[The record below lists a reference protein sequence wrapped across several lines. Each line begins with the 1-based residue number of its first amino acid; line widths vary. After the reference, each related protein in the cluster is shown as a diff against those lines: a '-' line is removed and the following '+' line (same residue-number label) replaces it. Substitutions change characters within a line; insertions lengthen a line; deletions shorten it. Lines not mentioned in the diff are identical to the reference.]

1 MRLAGAVLALTWHV
15 PDAVVD
21 RFVEVKAAAGQEL
34 EGGGLQAVER
44 AGQVRDGERR
54 QWRED
59 ACRQGKGAGQRQRGS
74 RASSWLGRRGWP
86 ALSLPQSLPD
96 ALPASQASPATHTPT
111 THLADEALVVALKG
125 AGEDVKVEGASAV
138 GSILPHKG
146 CRGAGEVEKHAMKAA
161 DGWGWGSSKHTAAAA
176 HKAGVTV

>member
-1 MRLAGAVLALTWHV
+1 MLALTWHV
-15 PDAVVD
+15 PNAVVD
-21 RFVEVKAAAGQEL
+21 RFVEVKAAAGQKL

-74 RASSWLGRRGWP
+74 RASWWLGRRGWP
-86 ALSLPQSLPD
+86 ALSLPQSLPN

-125 AGEDVKVEGASAV
+125 AGEDVKVEGAGAV

-146 CRGAGEVEKHAMKAA
+146 CRGAGEVEKHAMKSRRWL
-161 DGWGWGSSKHTAAAA
+161 GVGAAASTRQQQ
-176 HKAGVTV
+176 HTRPG